1 MGGGRGE
8 YGRLASSSV
17 RREGGGRGHG
27 PMVDGRHAKGVRGMT
42 GWARSKGR
50 VESWSKPF
58 N

>member
-8 YGRLASSSV
+8 YGCLASSSV

-27 PMVDGRHAKGVRGMT
+27 PMVGVRHDKGVRGMA
-42 GWARSKGR
+42 GWARSQVR
-50 VESWSKPF
+50 VESWSKLF